1 MTMSCTRKFSWF
13 CLLLFMHL
21 AGAQDNFTG
30 YWEPGLALNYGVTD
44 TYTHNFAL
52 ANRSYLIRDE
62 AFGLTIRQFDFAHF
76 STLKIRDNQSI
87 GLGLQ
92 YRFRKPIEKESGNEF
107 RLTQQYSITSRTA
120 AIRLG
125 QRLRYE
131 QRIFSALTV
140 HRFRYRF
147 TLDSPLQGEQ
157 LDIGEAY
164 LVSSLESLL
173 SVTRMQGPQYDQR
186 IRMQLG
192 WLLQAGVNM
201 EVGLEYRFEDYT
213 SATSQ
218 ILFFLNSLVVTF

>member
-1 MTMSCTRKFSWF
+1 
-13 CLLLFMHL
+13 MHP
-21 AGAQDNFTG
+21 AGAQENYTG
-30 YWEPGLALNYGVTD
+30 YWEPSLALNYRVTD
-44 TYTHNFAL
+44 TYSHNFSL

-62 AFGLTIRQFDFAHF
+62 AFGLTIRQFDFALF
-76 STLKIRDNQSI
+76 SALKIRDNQSI

-92 YRFRKPIEKESGNEF
+92 YRFRKAFDKDTGNEF
-107 RLTQQYSITSRTA
+107 RLTEQYNITSRTG

-125 QRLRYE
+125 HRLRYE
-131 QRIFSALTV
+131 QRIFSAFTV

-147 TLDSPLQGEQ
+147 ALDSPLQGEQ

-164 LVSSLESLL
+164 LVGSLESLL
-173 SVTRMQGPQYDQR
+173 SATRMQGPEYDQR

-213 SATSQ
+213 SDTSQ
-218 ILFFLNSLVVTF
+218 VLFLLNSLVVSF

>member
-1 MTMSCTRKFSWF
+1 
-13 CLLLFMHL
+13 MHP
-21 AGAQDNFTG
+21 AGAQESFTG
-30 YWEPGLALNYGVTD
+30 YWEPSLALNYGVTD
-44 TYTHNFAL
+44 TYSHNFSL

-92 YRFRKPIEKESGNEF
+92 YRFRKAFDKDTGNEL
-107 RLTQQYSITSRTA
+107 RLTEQYNITSRTG

-125 QRLRYE
+125 HRLRYE
-131 QRIFSALTV
+131 QRIFSAVTV

-147 TLDSPLQGEQ
+147 ALDSPLQGEQ
-157 LDIGEAY
+157 LDIGETY
-164 LVSSLESLL
+164 LVGSLESLL
-173 SVTRMQGPQYDQR
+173 SVTRMQGPEYDQR

-192 WLLQAGVNM
+192 WLLQAGINM

-213 SATSQ
+213 SDTSQ
-218 ILFFLNSLVVTF
+218 VLFLLNSLVVSF